1 MFGFSAL
8 GLDKEGRLNY
18 GESLMTHAMLITA
31 FHKVST
37 NIKRVHTIMYADSI
51 VRGFLKMCECQSIY
65 WATVVQWFK
74 CWHSTPQALD
84 ESPSGDLN

>member
-37 NIKRVHTIMYADSI
+37 NIKRVQHTIMYADNI
-51 VRGFLKMCECQSIY
+51 VTGLKD
-65 WATVVQWFK
+65 V
-74 CWHSTPQALD
+74 
-84 ESPSGDLN
+84 

>member
-1 MFGFSAL
+1 MYNVRSLLLNLTIQLNSVDIKYKFILLSLDYNLVFGFSAL

-37 NIKRVHTIMYADSI
+37 NIKRVHTIMYADNI
-51 VRGFLKMCECQSIY
+51 VTGLKD
-65 WATVVQWFK
+65 V
-74 CWHSTPQALD
+74 
-84 ESPSGDLN
+84 

>member
-37 NIKRVHTIMYADSI
+37 YIKRVHTIKYVDNI
-51 VRGFLKMCECQSIY
+51 VRGFKD
-65 WATVVQWFK
+65 V
-74 CWHSTPQALD
+74 
-84 ESPSGDLN
+84 

>member
-31 FHKVST
+31 FHKVRLT
-37 NIKRVHTIMYADSI
+37 
-51 VRGFLKMCECQSIY
+51 GFKGSWTRFELKMCNFLIFSFSISRM
-65 WATVVQWFK
+65 VI
-74 CWHSTPQALD
+74 
-84 ESPSGDLN
+84 

>member
-1 MFGFSAL
+1 MYNVRSLLLNPTIQLNSVDIKYKFILLSLDYNLVFGFSAL

-37 NIKRVHTIMYADSI
+37 NIKRVHTIMYADNI
-51 VRGFLKMCECQSIY
+51 VTGLKD
-65 WATVVQWFK
+65 V
-74 CWHSTPQALD
+74 
-84 ESPSGDLN
+84 

>member
-37 NIKRVHTIMYADSI
+37 CTNIKRVHTIMYADNI
-51 VRGFLKMCECQSIY
+51 VTGLKD
-65 WATVVQWFK
+65 V
-74 CWHSTPQALD
+74 
-84 ESPSGDLN
+84 